1 MSELTREQT
10 YVRPIS
16 PFAKKLWTGLGFL
29 FVGIGLIG
37 TVVPVLP
44 TTIFMILAAFCF
56 GRSSERWYRWLMTRP
71 FVGEHFH
78 TMMQG
83 KGLPMMA
90 KIMAITACWSMLTV
104 VAFLFV
110 KSDMG
115 RLMLVAT
122 ALIQATCVLRL
133 PTYRG
138 E

>member
-1 MSELTREQT
+1 MSEITREQV
-10 YVRPIS
+10 YVRPLS
-16 PFAKKLWTGLGFL
+16 PLARKIWTGLGFL

-83 KGLPMMA
+83 KGLPMVA
-90 KIMAITACWSMLTV
+90 KMTAIVACWSMLAV
-104 VAFLFV
+104 VAVVFV
-110 KSDMG
+110 HSDIG
-115 RLMLVAT
+115 RLMLAIT
-122 ALIQATCVLRL
+122 ALIQALFVLRL